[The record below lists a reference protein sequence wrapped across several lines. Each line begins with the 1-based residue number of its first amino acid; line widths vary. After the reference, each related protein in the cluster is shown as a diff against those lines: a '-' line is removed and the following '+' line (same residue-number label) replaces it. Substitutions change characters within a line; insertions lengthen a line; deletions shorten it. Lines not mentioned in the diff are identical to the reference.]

1 LNFVACAVLLQLGQ
15 FIDQNEVKYQIDT
28 QQAETGQMNKL
39 RGFIGKLRK
48 KLGL

>member
-1 LNFVACAVLLQLGQ
+1 MDLQIETSLQ
-15 FIDQNEVKYQIDT
+15 EFDQNEVKYQVDT
-28 QQAETGQMNKL
+28 QQVETGQMNKL